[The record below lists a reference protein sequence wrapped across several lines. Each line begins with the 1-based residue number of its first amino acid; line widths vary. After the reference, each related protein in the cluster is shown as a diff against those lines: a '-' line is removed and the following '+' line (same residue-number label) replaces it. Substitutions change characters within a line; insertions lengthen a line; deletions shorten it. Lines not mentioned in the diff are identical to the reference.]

1 MLRTLPAYFHP
12 TTLLFVDDDRFLLDS
27 MQDALQLKFNI
38 KNFTSGVDAFAFI
51 QQYKKDPDL
60 KSCVEKAIQ
69 YSEEFVIEEKRP
81 TILNLSLMMNHLLN
95 PKRFQTISVT
105 VVDFAMPAMTGV
117 EFLDK
122 INDFDCKKMMFTGE
136 AWNIDGLNLFNL
148 NSIDR
153 ICRKSESATGMTAI
167 FEDMQLRYFQDHT
180 QILLNALKN
189 LSLVT
194 PQCLLDPDLTFPV
207 MELFRSKGIVEF
219 YLINHEG
226 FFVTATANG
235 TLGLFIL
242 QSESE
247 SSSSLDAS
255 IRTDQKT
262 YVYAFRELPEEQKI
276 FLKSA
281 LGFDRIPTH

>member
-12 TTLLFVDDDRFLLDS
+12 TTLLFVDDDGFLLDS
-27 MQDALQLKFNI
+27 MQDSLHLKFNI
-38 KNFTSGVDAFAFI
+38 KKFTSGVDAFSFI
-51 QQYKKDPDL
+51 QLYKKDPDL
-60 KSCVEKAIQ
+60 KPCVERAIQ
-69 YSEEFVIEEKRP
+69 YSQDFVIEEKRP

-95 PKRFQTISVT
+95 PKRFNTVSVT
-105 VVDFAMPAMTGV
+105 IVDFAMPAMTGV

-153 ICRKSESATGMTAI
+153 ICRKSEPALAMTAI

-226 FFVTATANG
+226 FFVTATASG
-235 TLGLFIL
+235 ALGLFIL

-247 SSSSLDAS
+247 KSASLHDS
-255 IRTDQKT
+255 IKT
-262 YVYAFRELPEEQKI
+262 ETQTYYYSFQELPEEQKI
-276 FLKSA
+276 SLKNV
-281 LGFDRIPTH
+281 LGFDRLGE